1 MRINSKIETK
11 NSVVLSRCN
20 RIENAVKSTNFAI
33 RVAFFEICVIMYTMR

>member
-1 MRINSKIETK
+1 MEN
-11 NSVVLSRCN
+11 NVVLSRCD